1 MPRTIGSYSQNTR
14 ALVRQSAERLFAR
27 HGYAAVSM
35 RQLASDVGVQVGT
48 IYNYTKDKQA
58 LLFAIMSEHMTELL
72 QAWSREGQSTAP
84 IDQLSQFLNF
94 HLDYHLARSNAV
106 FIAYMELRNLD
117 AANFAEIETL
127 RRQYEDALEQILIA
141 GKNAKAFDIADTR
154 ITTLAIIGML
164 TEVVTWYRP
173 DGRLKLDEVK
183 SHYREMVLRMVMP
196 RTEPYFYQPN
206 APV

>member
-1 MPRTIGSYSQNTR
+1 MPRTIGSYSQNTQT
-14 ALVRQSAERLFAR
+14 LVRQSAERLFAR

-58 LLFAIMSEHMTELL
+58 LLFTIMSEHMTELL
-72 QAWSREGQSTAP
+72 QAWSREGLRLDP
-84 IDQLSQFLNF
+84 IEQLSRFLNF
-94 HLDYHLARSNAV
+94 HLDYHLARRDAV

-117 AANFAEIETL
+117 DTNFAQIETL
-127 RRQYEDALEQILIA
+127 RRQYEDALEQILVA
-141 GKNAKAFDIADTR
+141 GKKTKSFDIADTR

-164 TEVVTWYRP
+164 TEVVTWYRE

-183 SHYREMVLRMVMP
+183 SHYRKMVLRMVVP
-196 RTEPYFYQPN
+196 RTEPYCE
-206 APV
+206 

>member
-14 ALVRQSAERLFAR
+14 TLVRQSAERLFAR

-84 IDQLSQFLNF
+84 SDQLSQFLNF
-94 HLDYHLARSNAV
+94 HLDYHLARRNAV

-183 SHYREMVLRMVMP
+183 SRYREMVLRMVMP
-196 RTEPYFYQPN
+196 RTEP
-206 APV
+206 

>member
-14 ALVRQSAERLFAR
+14 TLVRQSAERLFAR

-72 QAWSREGQSTAP
+72 QAWSREGQTIDP

-94 HLDYHLARSNAV
+94 HLDYHLARRDAV

-117 AANFAEIETL
+117 AANFAQIEIL
-127 RRQYEDALEQILIA
+127 RRQYEDALERILIA

-183 SHYREMVLRMVMP
+183 SRYREMVLRMVMP
-196 RTEPYFYQPN
+196 RTEP
-206 APV
+206 

>member
-72 QAWSREGQSTAP
+72 QARSREEQSTDP

-94 HLDYHLARSNAV
+94 HLDYHLARRNAV

-173 DGRLKLDEVK
+173 DGRLELDEVK
-183 SHYREMVLRMVMP
+183 SRYREMVLRMVMP
-196 RTEPYFYQPN
+196 RIEP
-206 APV
+206 

>member
-14 ALVRQSAERLFAR
+14 TLVRQSAERLFAR

-72 QAWSREGQSTAP
+72 QAWSREGQTIDP

-94 HLDYHLARSNAV
+94 HLDYHLARRDAV

-117 AANFAEIETL
+117 ATNFAQIETM
-127 RRQYEDALEQILIA
+127 RRQYEDALERILIA

-183 SHYREMVLRMVMP
+183 SRYREMVLRMVMP
-196 RTEPYFYQPN
+196 RAEP
-206 APV
+206 

>member
-14 ALVRQSAERLFAR
+14 TLVRQSAERLFAR

-72 QAWSREGQSTAP
+72 QAWSREGQTIDP

-94 HLDYHLARSNAV
+94 HLDYHLARRDAV

-117 AANFAEIETL
+117 AANFAQIETL
-127 RRQYEDALEQILIA
+127 RRQYEDALERILIA

-183 SHYREMVLRMVMP
+183 SRYREMVLRMVMP

>member
-14 ALVRQSAERLFAR
+14 TLMRQSAERLFAR

-72 QAWSREGQSTAP
+72 QAWSREGQTIDP

-94 HLDYHLARSNAV
+94 HLDYHLARRDAV

-117 AANFAEIETL
+117 AANFAQIEIL
-127 RRQYEDALEQILIA
+127 RRQYEDALERILIA

-164 TEVVTWYRP
+164 AEVVTWYRP
-173 DGRLKLDEVK
+173 DGRLKLDDVK
-183 SHYREMVLRMVMP
+183 SRYREMVLRMVMP
-196 RTEPYFYQPN
+196 RTEP
-206 APV
+206 

>member
-14 ALVRQSAERLFAR
+14 TLVRQSAERLFAR

-72 QAWSREGQSTAP
+72 QAWSREGQTIDP

-94 HLDYHLARSNAV
+94 HLDYHLARRDAV

-117 AANFAEIETL
+117 ATNFAQIETL
-127 RRQYEDALEQILIA
+127 RRQYEDALERILIA

-173 DGRLKLDEVK
+173 DGRLKLDDVK
-183 SHYREMVLRMVMP
+183 SRYREMVLRMVMP
-196 RTEPYFYQPN
+196 RTEP
-206 APV
+206 

>member
-1 MPRTIGSYSQNTR
+1 MPRTIGSYAQNTR
-14 ALVRQSAERLFAR
+14 TLVRQSAERLFAR

-72 QAWSREGQSTAP
+72 QAWSREGQTIDP

-94 HLDYHLARSNAV
+94 HLDYHLARRDAV

-117 AANFAEIETL
+117 AANFAQIETL
-127 RRQYEDALEQILIA
+127 RRQYEDALERILIA

-183 SHYREMVLRMVMP
+183 SRYREMVLRMVMP
-196 RTEPYFYQPN
+196 RPEP
-206 APV
+206 

>member
-1 MPRTIGSYSQNTR
+1 MPRTIGSYSQNTQT
-14 ALVRQSAERLFAR
+14 LVRQSAERLFAR

-58 LLFAIMSEHMTELL
+58 LLFTIMSEHMTELL
-72 QAWSREGQSTAP
+72 LAWSREGLRLDP
-84 IDQLSQFLNF
+84 IEQLSRFLNF
-94 HLDYHLARSNAV
+94 HLDYHLARRDAV

-117 AANFAEIETL
+117 DTNFAQIETL
-127 RRQYEDALEQILIA
+127 RRQYEDALEQILVA
-141 GKNAKAFDIADTR
+141 GKKTKSFDIADTR

-164 TEVVTWYRP
+164 TEVVTWYRE

-183 SHYREMVLRMVMP
+183 SHYRKMVLRMVVP
-196 RTEPYFYQPN
+196 RTKPYCE
-206 APV
+206 

>member
-14 ALVRQSAERLFAR
+14 TLVRRSAERLFAR

-72 QAWSREGQSTAP
+72 QAWSRGGQSTDP
-84 IDQLSQFLNF
+84 IDQLTQFLNF
-94 HLDYHLARSNAV
+94 HLDYHLARRDAV

-127 RRQYEDALEQILIA
+127 RRQYEDALEQILVA

-196 RTEPYFYQPN
+196 RTET
-206 APV
+206 

>member
-14 ALVRQSAERLFAR
+14 TLVRQSAERLFAR

-72 QAWSREGQSTAP
+72 QAWSREGQATDP

-94 HLDYHLARSNAV
+94 HLDYHLARRDAV

-141 GKNAKAFDIADTR
+141 GKRRQGI
-154 ITTLAIIGML
+154 
-164 TEVVTWYRP
+164 
-173 DGRLKLDEVK
+173 
-183 SHYREMVLRMVMP
+183 
-196 RTEPYFYQPN
+196 
-206 APV
+206 

>member
-1 MPRTIGSYSQNTR
+1 MPRTIGSYSQNTQT
-14 ALVRQSAERLFAR
+14 LVRQSAERLFAR

-58 LLFAIMSEHMTELL
+58 LLFTIMSEHMTELL
-72 QAWSREGQSTAP
+72 LAWSREGLRLDP
-84 IDQLSQFLNF
+84 IEQLSRFLNF
-94 HLDYHLARSNAV
+94 HLDYHLARRDAV

-117 AANFAEIETL
+117 DTNFAQIETL
-127 RRQYEDALEQILIA
+127 RRQYEDALEQILVA
-141 GKNAKAFDIADTR
+141 GKNTKSFDVADTR

-164 TEVVTWYRP
+164 TEVVTWYRE

-183 SHYREMVLRMVMP
+183 SHYRKMVLRMVVP
-196 RTEPYFYQPN
+196 RTEPYCE
-206 APV
+206 

>member
-14 ALVRQSAERLFAR
+14 TLVRQSAERLFAR

-72 QAWSREGQSTAP
+72 QAWSREGQTIDP

-94 HLDYHLARSNAV
+94 HLDYHLARRDAV

-117 AANFAEIETL
+117 AANFAQIETL
-127 RRQYEDALEQILIA
+127 RRQYEDALERILIA

-164 TEVVTWYRP
+164 AEVVTWYRP
-173 DGRLKLDEVK
+173 DGRLKLDDVK
-183 SHYREMVLRMVMP
+183 SRYREMVLRMVMP
-196 RTEPYFYQPN
+196 RTEP
-206 APV
+206 

>member
-14 ALVRQSAERLFAR
+14 TLVRQSAERLFAR

-72 QAWSREGQSTAP
+72 QAWSMEGQTTDP
-84 IDQLSQFLNF
+84 IDLLSQFLNF
-94 HLDYHLARSNAV
+94 HLDYHLARRDAV
-106 FIAYMELRNLD
+106 FIAYMELRNVD
-117 AANFAEIETL
+117 AANFAQIETL
-127 RRQYEDALEQILIA
+127 RRQYEDALERILIA

-173 DGRLKLDEVK
+173 DGRLKLDDVK
-183 SHYREMVLRMVMP
+183 SRYREMVLRMVMP
-196 RTEPYFYQPN
+196 RIEP
-206 APV
+206 

>member
-14 ALVRQSAERLFAR
+14 RLVRQSAERLFAR

-72 QAWSREGQSTAP
+72 QAWSREEQITDP

-94 HLDYHLARSNAV
+94 HLDYHLARRDAV

-141 GKNAKAFDIADTR
+141 GKNAKAFDISDTR

-196 RTEPYFYQPN
+196 RTEP
-206 APV
+206 

>member
-14 ALVRQSAERLFAR
+14 TLVRQSAERLFAR

-72 QAWSREGQSTAP
+72 QAWSREGQTIYP

-94 HLDYHLARSNAV
+94 HLDYHLARRNAV

-183 SHYREMVLRMVMP
+183 SRYREMVLRMVMP
-196 RTEPYFYQPN
+196 RTEP
-206 APV
+206 

>member
-94 HLDYHLARSNAV
+94 HLDYHLARRNAV

-183 SHYREMVLRMVMP
+183 SRYREMVLRMVMP
-196 RTEPYFYQPN
+196 RIEP
-206 APV
+206 

>member
-14 ALVRQSAERLFAR
+14 TLVRQSAERLFAR

-94 HLDYHLARSNAV
+94 HLDYHLARRNAV

-183 SHYREMVLRMVMP
+183 SRYREMVLRMVMP
-196 RTEPYFYQPN
+196 RIEP
-206 APV
+206 

>member
-14 ALVRQSAERLFAR
+14 TLVRQSAERLFAR

-72 QAWSREGQSTAP
+72 QAWSREGHTADP
-84 IDQLSQFLNF
+84 IDQLSRFLNF
-94 HLDYHLARSNAV
+94 HLDYHLARTDAV

-117 AANFAEIETL
+117 AANFAQIETL
-127 RRQYEDALEQILIA
+127 RRHYEDALEQILIA
-141 GKNAKAFDIADTR
+141 GKSAKAFDIADTR

-183 SHYREMVLRMVMP
+183 LHYREMVLRMVMP
-196 RTEPYFYQPN
+196 RTEP
-206 APV
+206 

>member
-1 MPRTIGSYSQNTR
+1 MPRTIGSYSQNTQT
-14 ALVRQSAERLFAR
+14 LVRQSAERLFAR

-58 LLFAIMSEHMTELL
+58 LLFTIMSEHMTELL
-72 QAWSREGQSTAP
+72 QAWSREGLRLDP
-84 IDQLSQFLNF
+84 IEQLSRFLNF
-94 HLDYHLARSNAV
+94 HLDYHLARRDAV

-117 AANFAEIETL
+117 DTNFAQIETL
-127 RRQYEDALEQILIA
+127 RRQYEDALEQILVA
-141 GKNAKAFDIADTR
+141 GKNTKSFDVVDTR

-164 TEVVTWYRP
+164 TEVVTWYRE

-183 SHYREMVLRMVMP
+183 SHYRKMVMRMVVP
-196 RTEPYFYQPN
+196 RTESYCE
-206 APV
+206 

>member
-14 ALVRQSAERLFAR
+14 TLVRQSAERLFAR

-72 QAWSREGQSTAP
+72 QAWSREGQTIDP

-94 HLDYHLARSNAV
+94 HLHYHLARRDAV

-117 AANFAEIETL
+117 AANFAQIETL
-127 RRQYEDALEQILIA
+127 RRQYEDALERILIA

-173 DGRLKLDEVK
+173 DGRLKLDDVK
-183 SHYREMVLRMVMP
+183 SRYREMVLRMVMP
-196 RTEPYFYQPN
+196 RTEP
-206 APV
+206 

>member
-72 QAWSREGQSTAP
+72 QARSREEQSTDP

-94 HLDYHLARSNAV
+94 HLDYHLARRDAV

-141 GKNAKAFDIADTR
+141 GINAKAFDIADTR

-173 DGRLKLDEVK
+173 DGRLKLDDVK
-183 SHYREMVLRMVMP
+183 SRYREMVLRMVMP
-196 RTEPYFYQPN
+196 RIEP
-206 APV
+206 

>member
-1 MPRTIGSYSQNTR
+1 MPRTIGSYSQNTQT
-14 ALVRQSAERLFAR
+14 LVRQSAERLFAR

-58 LLFAIMSEHMTELL
+58 LLFTIMSEHMTELL
-72 QAWSREGQSTAP
+72 QAWSREGLRLDP
-84 IDQLSQFLNF
+84 IEQLSRFLNF
-94 HLDYHLARSNAV
+94 HLDYHLARRDAV

-117 AANFAEIETL
+117 DTNFAQIETL
-127 RRQYEDALEQILIA
+127 RRQYEDALEQILVA
-141 GKNAKAFDIADTR
+141 GKKTKSFDVADTR

-164 TEVVTWYRP
+164 TEVVTWYRE

-183 SHYREMVLRMVMP
+183 SHYRKMVLRMVVP
-196 RTEPYFYQPN
+196 RTEPYCE
-206 APV
+206 

>member
-14 ALVRQSAERLFAR
+14 TLVRQSAERLFAR

-72 QAWSREGQSTAP
+72 QAWSREGQTIDP

-94 HLDYHLARSNAV
+94 HLDYHLARRDAV

-117 AANFAEIETL
+117 AANFAQIETL
-127 RRQYEDALEQILIA
+127 RRQYEDALERILIA

-173 DGRLKLDEVK
+173 DGRLKLEEVK
-183 SHYREMVLRMVMP
+183 LHYREMVLRMVMP

>member
-94 HLDYHLARSNAV
+94 HLDYHLARRDAV

-117 AANFAEIETL
+117 AANFAQIETL
-127 RRQYEDALEQILIA
+127 RRQYEDALERILIA

-183 SHYREMVLRMVMP
+183 SRYREMVLRMVMP
-196 RTEPYFYQPN
+196 RTEP
-206 APV
+206 

>member
-14 ALVRQSAERLFAR
+14 TLVRRSAERLFAR

-72 QAWSREGQSTAP
+72 QAWSRGGQSTDP
-84 IDQLSQFLNF
+84 IDQLTQFLNF
-94 HLDYHLARSNAV
+94 HLDYHLARRDAV

-127 RRQYEDALEQILIA
+127 RRQYEDALEQILVT

-196 RTEPYFYQPN
+196 RTET
-206 APV
+206 